1 MTSLLTP
8 PQPTVPRHLGL
19 LGRIGRSSARH
30 PRRVIVSWAI
40 VVLAAAPL
48 AITMGSALSG
58 AGWDA
63 QGSTAAEVRAELRK
77 DFPQLGAEAAIV
89 AYRQPAPIADDP
101 SGLILLVASLEGSPG
116 TASDRSAGPA
126 PGAGVDQSGRAGGAG
141 AGRVVRTAGRRT
153 ARVGRLVDGDGG
165 IGGSAEA
172 DTTGEWAVWH
182 DFNETNEQAL
192 HKAKL
197 LSGLPT
203 LILLFIAFGSA
214 IAAGIPLIL
223 AVSGNTG
230 RFRSA
235 PSRYVGDAAV
245 GVVDELL
252 DDDRPRRRDR
262 LRPVHRFP
270 IPRGTRLR
278 ARRDGGHLDDVGH
291 GRQSRVPVRVDRG
304 VVAGG
309 DLHRADHGVSVDGV
323 GDDPVGRGDCC
334 RFADPAARRA
344 GRDG

>member
-116 TASDRSAGPA
+116 TASVIDPLAQPPVRGLISPDGRAALVPVVLSAPQDAELPESAGSLMA
-126 PGAGVDQSGRAGGAG
+126 TVASVDLLRPTRLGSGRCGTTST
-141 AGRVVRTAGRRT
+141 RPTSRR
-153 ARVGRLVDGDGG
+153 
-165 IGGSAEA
+165 
-172 DTTGEWAVWH
+172 
-182 DFNETNEQAL
+182 
-192 HKAKL
+192 
-197 LSGLPT
+197 
-203 LILLFIAFGSA
+203 
-214 IAAGIPLIL
+214 
-223 AVSGNTG
+223 
-230 RFRSA
+230 
-235 PSRYVGDAAV
+235 Y
-245 GVVDELL
+245 
-252 DDDRPRRRDR
+252 
-262 LRPVHRFP
+262 
-270 IPRGTRLR
+270 TR
-278 ARRDGGHLDDVGH
+278 
-291 GRQSRVPVRVDRG
+291 QN
-304 VVAGG
+304 
-309 DLHRADHGVSVDGV
+309 
-323 GDDPVGRGDCC
+323 CC
-334 RFADPAARRA
+334 RGCRR
-344 GRDG
+344 